1 VSSHLVHQAVGAANR
16 AAAPGW
22 RPLDILIVTSEAPP
36 IVSGIST
43 CIDRLAAGLI
53 AREHRV
59 SVLSS
64 IQIPRVAVGE
74 WRLSSFVAHWPRI
87 ARRLR
92 HFDVVNLHG
101 PVPTMSD
108 AFLWLSGWLPQHLRP
123 AIVYTHHSPIDIKGA
138 SGMSAYYNRMHKLL
152 ALRADRIVASS
163 QHYARQHHSRYG
175 PATVSIPWGTDPRS
189 PQNPQAARL
198 PRRRRPGDELHV
210 LFVGQMRPYKGVET
224 LLAAAAGQPWMKLTL
239 VGEGAELA
247 RYRRLAERWSVA
259 NARFTGRLSPA
270 ELHRQYETS
279 DAVVLPSVTRAEA
292 FGLVLLEGMAA
303 GCVPVASDLPGVR
316 DVAAPTGLVVP
327 AGNPAALRA
336 ALRGLACDAALL
348 ERLAAASRR
357 AAQALTW
364 DRCVTAYERV
374 MLEAVRG
381 RYARLHGVAML
392 PELDGPADP
401 HDRLRV
407 LATPDAGP
415 RDGTLPGRYPVPLL
429 GVAGEPTEPV
439 PQPVPAGEP
448 PEPVS
453 GVPAGANQRHR

>member
-1 VSSHLVHQAVGAANR
+1 VSSHLVHQAVGPPVGPRDR
-16 AAAPGW
+16 AAGGGW

-53 AREHRV
+53 ARDHRV
-59 SVLSS
+59 RVLSS
-64 IQIPRVAVGE
+64 AQIPRVAIGE
-74 WRLSSFVAHWPRI
+74 WRLSSFVAHWPRV

-108 AFLWLSGWLPQHLRP
+108 AFLWLSGWLPPHLRP

-138 SGMSAYYNRMHKLL
+138 SGMSAYYNKVHKSL

-163 QHYARQHHSRYG
+163 QHYARQHRSRFG
-175 PATVSIPWGTDPRS
+175 PAAVAIPWGVDPR
-189 PQNPQAARL
+189 L
-198 PRRRRPGDELHV
+198 PTTLPKRRRPGDELRV

-224 LLAAAAGQPWMKLTL
+224 LLAAAAGQPWLKLTL

-247 RYRRLAERWSVA
+247 RYRRLAERMAVA
-259 NARFTGRLSPA
+259 NARFTGRLPDR
-270 ELHRQYETS
+270 ELHRQYRLN
-279 DAVVLPSVTRAEA
+279 DVVVLPSVTHAEA
-292 FGLVLLEGMAA
+292 FGLVLLDGMAA

-316 DVAAPTGLVVP
+316 DVAGPTGLVVP
-327 AGNPAALRA
+327 PGDPQALRA
-336 ALRGLACDAALL
+336 ALRGLAGDAALL

-357 AAQALTW
+357 AAQSLTW
-364 DRCVTAYERV
+364 DRCVGSYERV

-392 PELDGPADP
+392 PELEGPNEPDEP
-401 HDRLRV
+401 NDSGRLRV
-407 LATPDAGP
+407 L
-415 RDGTLPGRYPVPLL
+415 VPLEPESPDP
-429 GVAGEPTEPV
+429 VA
-439 PQPVPAGEP
+439 PVPAGA
-448 PEPVS
+448 S
-453 GVPAGANQRHR
+453 QRHR